1 MIEIIPGANYF
12 CKADY
17 IEIVIENR
25 EQLVK
30 DSSPKE
36 NVGNALGLLAQPAR
50 THSDVPSDFFCF
62 YGAPCLVILVA
73 MTLAPQS
80 SIFIAFV
87 LRKVFETNRSRN
99 IAVDCF
105 VSFLS
110 WSSTY
115 LFVRRLLNPETTPVV
130 FKKFSADAFYGGLA
144 AASTAFIKP
153 LLTAALQTST

>member
-1 MIEIIPGANYF
+1 MIESKG
-12 CKADY
+12 
-17 IEIVIENR
+17 
-25 EQLVK
+25 Q
-30 DSSPKE
+30 DSESKSYE
-36 NVGNALGLLAQPAR
+36 GNTLGPMAPPAAVNPE
-50 THSDVPSDFFCF
+50 TTSDFFHF
-62 YGAPCLVILVA
+62 YGAPCLIVLIA
-73 MTLAPQS
+73 MTLTPQS
-80 SIFIAFV
+80 STMTNLILHNLFD
-87 LRKVFETNRSRN
+87 TNRNRN

-115 LFVRRLLNPETTPVV
+115 LFVRRLLNPETNPVV

>member
-1 MIEIIPGANYF
+1 M
-12 CKADY
+12 
-17 IEIVIENR
+17 IENR
-25 EQLVK
+25 EQLIK

-36 NVGNALGLLAQPAR
+36 CTGSAIKLTSQSAAAS
-50 THSDVPSDFFCF
+50 SDFHSDFFYF

-73 MTLAPQS
+73 ITLAPQS
-80 SIFIAFV
+80 SIFIAFI
-87 LRKVFETNRSRN
+87 LRKFFETNRSRN

-115 LFVRRLLNPETTPVV
+115 LFVRRLLNPETNPVV